1 LAFSSKTKTTGA
13 NIRKKR
19 RKSVPNTY
27 RGNDPSMD
35 TSPNKA
41 VEFIIKQSGV
51 FAEAKANRT
60 YIENYLRSAK
70 SKLMLESTAS
80 SMAAKEMEAYATDDY
95 ITLLKGLKE
104 AVEIEEK
111 LKWQLIAAQARIEI
125 WRSQE
130 ATNRTIDRATQ

>member
-1 LAFSSKTKTTGA
+1 M
-13 NIRKKR
+13 RKKR
-19 RKSVPNTY
+19 RKSVRDTY
-27 RGNDPSMD
+27 TGNDKTMEI
-35 TSPNKA
+35 SPNKA
-41 VEFIIKQSGV
+41 VEFIIKQSGI

-70 SKLMLESTAS
+70 SRLMLESTAS
-80 SMAAKEMEAYATDDY
+80 SIAAKEMEAYATDDY
-95 ITLLKGLKE
+95 IDLLKGLKE
-104 AVEIEEK
+104 AVEVEEK

>member
-1 LAFSSKTKTTGA
+1 MAFSKKTKTTSIDLRQA
-13 NIRKKR
+13 WASWVSKTN
-19 RKSVPNTY
+19 
-27 RGNDPSMD
+27 RGNDKAMD

-51 FAEAKANRT
+51 FAAAKANRT

-70 SKLMLESTAS
+70 SRLMLESTAS
-80 SMAAKEMEAYATDDY
+80 SIAAKEMEAYATDDY
-95 ITLLKGLKE
+95 IELLKGLKE
-104 AVEIEEK
+104 AVETEEK

-130 ATNRTIDRATQ
+130 ATNRTIDRVTQ

>member
-1 LAFSSKTKTTGA
+1 LALRKKTETTSIDLRQAWASWVSKT
-13 NIRKKR
+13 N
-19 RKSVPNTY
+19 
-27 RGNDPSMD
+27 RGNDKAMD

-70 SKLMLESTAS
+70 SKLMLESSAS
-80 SMAAKEMEAYATDDY
+80 SIAAKEMEAYATDDY
-95 ITLLKGLKE
+95 IQLLKGLKE

>member
-1 LAFSSKTKTTGA
+1 LAFRKKTKTTSLDL
-13 NIRKKR
+13 RKAWASWVSKT
-19 RKSVPNTY
+19 N
-27 RGNDPSMD
+27 RGNDKAMD

-70 SKLMLESTAS
+70 SKLMLESSAS
-80 SMAAKEMEAYATDDY
+80 SIAAKEMEAYATDDY

-104 AVEIEEK
+104 AVETEEK

>member
-1 LAFSSKTKTTGA
+1 
-13 NIRKKR
+13 
-19 RKSVPNTY
+19 
-27 RGNDPSMD
+27 MD

-41 VEFIIKQSGV
+41 IQFIYEQSAI

-80 SMAAKEMEAYATDDY
+80 SIAAKEMEAYATDDY
-95 ITLLKGLKE
+95 INLLKGLKE
-104 AVEIEEK
+104 AVEVEEA
-111 LKWQLIAAQARIEI
+111 LRWQLIAAQARIEI

>member
-1 LAFSSKTKTTGA
+1 LAFSKKTKTTSLS
-13 NIRKKR
+13 IRKAWAGW
-19 RKSVPNTY
+19 VLQTN
-27 RGNDPSMD
+27 RGNDKAMD

-70 SKLMLESTAS
+70 SKLMLESSAS
-80 SMAAKEMEAYATDDY
+80 SIAAKEMEAYATDDY

-104 AVEIEEK
+104 AVETEEK